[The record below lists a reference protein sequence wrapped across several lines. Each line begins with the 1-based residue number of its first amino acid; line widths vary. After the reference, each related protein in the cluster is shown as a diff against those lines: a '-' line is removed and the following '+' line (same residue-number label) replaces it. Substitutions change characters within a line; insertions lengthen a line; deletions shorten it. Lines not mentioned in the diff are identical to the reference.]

1 MVISQDLL
9 ILVIQ
14 YMQMKVLF
22 EKSQSMTFYYNGEEV
37 MVNYDLD
44 VTAHIMEDAGDYW
57 NLLLLRQ
64 LLMVSK

>member
-1 MVISQDLL
+1 
-9 ILVIQ
+9 
-14 YMQMKVLF
+14 
-22 EKSQSMTFYYNGEEV
+22 MTFDYNGEEV

-57 NLLLLRQ
+57 NPSALRQ

>member
-57 NLLLLRQ
+57 NFCF
-64 LLMVSK
+64 